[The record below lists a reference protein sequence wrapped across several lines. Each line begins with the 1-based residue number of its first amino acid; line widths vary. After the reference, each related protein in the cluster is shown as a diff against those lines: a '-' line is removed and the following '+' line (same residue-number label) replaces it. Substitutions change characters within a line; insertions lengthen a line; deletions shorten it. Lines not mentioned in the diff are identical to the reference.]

1 MTYQT
6 DVQGALWF
14 QFVFFSSG
22 ALECTAESIPSPSLA
37 RKNHTEAGAT
47 RSPKVAGF
55 SISAWTASSKTSLH
69 LANARQLCAMRKLIG
84 MAARLIPLAL
94 IASVASC
101 QSGRNRGAGGPG
113 AQITDPNT
121 VFAQGGAHTG
131 SSTGTTG
138 GASSRRGRGAAGGF

>member
-1 MTYQT
+1 MS
-6 DVQGALWF
+6 
-14 QFVFFSSG
+14 VFP
-22 ALECTAESIPSPSLA
+22 T
-37 RKNHTEAGAT
+37 
-47 RSPKVAGF
+47 
-55 SISAWTASSKTSLH
+55 TASTVSSKASLH
-69 LANARQLCAMRKLIG
+69 PANDRQWCAMRKLIG
-84 MAARLIPLAL
+84 ITGRLIPLAL